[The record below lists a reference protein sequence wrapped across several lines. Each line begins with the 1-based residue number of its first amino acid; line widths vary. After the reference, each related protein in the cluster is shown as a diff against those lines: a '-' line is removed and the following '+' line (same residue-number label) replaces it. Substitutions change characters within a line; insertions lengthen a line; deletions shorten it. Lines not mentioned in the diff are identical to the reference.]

1 MEKILSKM
9 DKKMVDSQGVKNRR
23 EDRRFYIVDDIET
36 LAIFFLT

>member
-23 EDRRFYIVDDIET
+23 EDRRFYILDDIET